1 MEDNAGTWQEKP
13 TGDGLG
19 MTLVDRRLKSAFG
32 NRYGLSVSCEPD
44 CWTRVSVTPAKGIA
58 MIRLPSHTIFT
69 HYPSHAG
76 EPHDPHPHR
85 R

>member
-13 TGDGLG
+13 AGDGLG

-44 CWTRVSVTPAKGIA
+44 CWTRVSVT
-58 MIRLPSHTIFT
+58 LPREL
-69 HYPSHAG
+69 P
-76 EPHDPHPHR
+76 
-85 R
+85 